1 MNLPFDLRIFIFGFF
16 SKIKIMIIQDI
27 IAEIEKFAPTAYAED
42 FDNVGLLTG
51 SLKNEV
57 TGVLVTLDTLEKVVD
72 EAIEKD
78 CNLILSF
85 HPIIFSG
92 LKKLTGSNYVE
103 RTVLKAIKNNI
114 SIYAIH
120 TALDNSFEG
129 VNDMICKQLG
139 LKNRKILIPQAGTIK
154 KLITFVPKKDAAAVR
169 EALFA
174 AGAGSIGNYDH
185 CSFNSLGSGSFR
197 GNEES
202 NPTIGRKGEVHYEEE
217 VQIGITF
224 PKHLEKGILKALF
237 ESHPYEE
244 VAYEITSLEN
254 KNQHI
259 GMGMT
264 GELENEMEETAFL
277 EQVKNT
283 FRTGC
288 IRHST
293 LLKKPIKKVAVLG
306 GSGSFAIEKA
316 AAAGADIFI
325 TADLKYH
332 DFYKAEEKLVLADIG
347 HYESEQYTKNLLASF
362 LKKKFANFAV
372 VLSNTDTNPIKYF

>member
-1 MNLPFDLRIFIFGFF
+1 ML
-16 SKIKIMIIQDI
+16 IKDI
-27 IAEIEKFAPTAYAED
+27 IDEIEKFAPTAYAEG

-51 SLKNEV
+51 STNDKV
-57 TGVLVTLDTLEKVVD
+57 KGVLVTLDTLEDVID

-103 RTVLKAIKNNI
+103 RTVLKAIKNDI
-114 SIYAIH
+114 AIYAIH
-120 TALDNSFEG
+120 TALDNSFQG
-129 VNDMICKQLG
+129 VNDMICEQLG
-139 LKNRKILIPQAGTIK
+139 LRNKKILVPQPGTIK
-154 KLITFVPKKDAAAVR
+154 KLTTFVPKKDAASVR

-174 AGAGSIGNYDH
+174 AGAGTIGNYDH
-185 CSFNSLGSGSFR
+185 CSFNLLGSGSFR

-202 NPTIGRKGEVHYEEE
+202 NPVIGRKGETHYEEE
-217 VQIGITF
+217 VQIGVTF
-224 PKHLEKGILKALF
+224 PKHLEKAILKALF
-237 ESHPYEE
+237 ERHPYEE
-244 VAYEITSLEN
+244 VAYEVISLEN
-254 KNQHI
+254 LNQHI
-259 GMGMT
+259 GMGMI
-264 GELENEMEETAFL
+264 GELEEELEEETFL
-277 EQVKNT
+277 KQVKKT
-283 FRTGC
+283 FGTGC
-288 IRHST
+288 IRHSK
-293 LLKKPIKKVAVLG
+293 LLEKPIKKVAVLG

-332 DFYKAEEKLVLADIG
+332 DFYKAEQKLVLADIG